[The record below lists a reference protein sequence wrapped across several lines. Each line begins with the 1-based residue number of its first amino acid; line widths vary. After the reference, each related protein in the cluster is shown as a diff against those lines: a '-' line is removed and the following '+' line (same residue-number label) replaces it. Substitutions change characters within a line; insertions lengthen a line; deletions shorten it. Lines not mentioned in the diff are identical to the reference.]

1 MSDSD
6 LHHAPPSLANF
17 RFSTIGKQPDLLKR
31 ISTPQQ
37 NQDYQDIPPS
47 PSPSHSSTINQPAS
61 RPTLLQALAA
71 TDESQSDS
79 ANRTSPSHSQ
89 PRMGIFDKRATALFA
104 SQASASLRQPSMSR
118 DEFSVKPESRLTSPD
133 FAYSMELVYPPT
145 ESAPS
150 RSPAPA
156 PVESPAAD
164 LNSPSRVNLPT
175 RIRHMI
181 SSLDAATTRQPNIL
195 NSITLLE
202 QDLQSVAA
210 QTSLCLE
217 NAHRAK
223 ALAQRS
229 FVTAKESLNIAQESV
244 FVAQSAKDRVD
255 QVLFGLAQ
263 LAILY
268 KDEVTGEQRRNFRH
282 ELEEFYQLATEPAR
296 DEVVTQP
303 TGLPHEVLQA
313 MVAEIARKIRE
324 HDHGSRKRK
333 RGQEDHD
340 ESAEAQPF
348 KERRIEQ
355 SIMAS
360 DWFLEMEAE
369 LVRKAWGQE
378 AERRSTSPPDSVM
391 DTTLDHQKK
400 KTITE
405 THASDA
411 DMDTSETIQAPA
423 DQVTEQP
430 NAPSERGLSS
440 CHSAGSATGPEEME
454 DTLQAQRRCELEK
467 QKLEIARF
475 QIRERELQELQIKH
489 KQTEKKN
496 AATLNDSQK
505 KGAMDRGP
513 TTSSTSTTN
522 SVTSKDAPPNPMQ
535 RKSAAAEIIRK
546 KALEQRLAME
556 KQQAS
561 VAVQPGQAQAGDA
574 VQISSPPGLADQ
586 GARLSQEGIPARQS
600 DSQSRPPKQLSGAK
614 KDDAQRSEQ
623 QEVGAVAY
631 AKLQAENAKLKG
643 RTNGGSDT
651 NRPGKPKMNTAPN
664 VGNVV
669 AQQTLVMSPAT
680 KLKGKKPRTAQ
691 TPVAATG
698 QSSTQNSMP
707 PRQDF
712 GLPSRPPFQ
721 PVRPV
726 MTQETAARNIRLPS
740 VPPIE
745 CIIEPTDRDMGR
757 MKTPVVTRRVS
768 PTESA
773 TSVSMSA
780 GTQSANLR
788 FVQSAIPI
796 TTEHNASGQ
805 TAQRPLRVSTDTV
818 VPKVEIQSPLVTQS
832 VTVSHSLPQSP
843 PNPNGNIPDASQS
856 RAIRRPTPTGDP
868 QTPYDDRCR
877 QSNEI
882 AGCGAPDT
890 TNRGSNISSGSMDP
904 KKSVPSTSPL
914 TDPPAPYLHNLSPR
928 DELSMDAARIF
939 QQVNHET
946 QRTFHQNDLPSAS
959 SYGAGPSNTSYRRE
973 NVSMSPPRFIGA
985 NRPREVDDVGRRRR
999 WSPDRLRR
1007 EARPERRQNHR
1018 TPPYS
1023 PPPRFPEDR
1032 PLLDRLEPTHESRV
1046 YRHKNGGEPYR
1057 PISAFD
1063 IADQDMQKY
1072 WDDVDGYPLDP
1083 RPNLIDRFTDG
1094 RQGRSRQNGSA
1105 LRGKRGR
1112 RGSTSLEQPVTALS
1126 LEQRLS

>member
-1 MSDSD
+1 
-6 LHHAPPSLANF
+6 
-17 RFSTIGKQPDLLKR
+17 
-31 ISTPQQ
+31 
-37 NQDYQDIPPS
+37 
-47 PSPSHSSTINQPAS
+47 
-61 RPTLLQALAA
+61 
-71 TDESQSDS
+71 
-79 ANRTSPSHSQ
+79 
-89 PRMGIFDKRATALFA
+89 MGIFDKRATALFA

-118 DEFSVKPESRLTSPD
+118 DEFSAKPESRLTSPD
-133 FAYSMELVYPPT
+133 FTYSMELVYPPT

-223 ALAQRS
+223 TLAQRS
-229 FVTAKESLNIAQESV
+229 FATAKESLNIAQENVSL
-244 FVAQSAKDRVD
+244 AQSAKDRAD
-255 QVLFGLAQ
+255 QALFGLAQ

-268 KDEVTGEQRRNFRH
+268 KDEVTGEQSRNFKR
-282 ELEEFYQLATEPAR
+282 ELEEFYQVATEPAR

-333 RGQEDHD
+333 RSQEDHD
-340 ESAEAQPF
+340 EPTEAQPF
-348 KERRIEQ
+348 KEPRIEQ

-378 AERRSTSPPDSVM
+378 AERRSTSPPDVVM
-391 DTTLDHQKK
+391 DTTLDHQKE

-430 NAPSERGLSS
+430 NAPSEQGLSS
-440 CHSAGSATGPEEME
+440 HHSAGSVGGPEEME
-454 DTLQAQRRCELEK
+454 DALQVQRRCELEE

-489 KQTEKKN
+489 KQTEKN
-496 AATLNDSQK
+496 AATLNESQKK
-505 KGAMDRGP
+505 KGAMDTGP
-513 TTSSTSTTN
+513 TTSSTPTRTHTTSN

-535 RKSAAAEIIRK
+535 RKSAATEIIRK

-574 VQISSPPGLADQ
+574 AQISSPPGPADQ
-586 GARLSQEGIPARQS
+586 SATLSQEGVPAKQS

-614 KDDAQRSEQ
+614 KDDAQRSDQ

-631 AKLQAENAKLKG
+631 AKLQAESAKSKG
-643 RTNGGSDT
+643 RTNGRSDT
-651 NRPGKPKMNTAPN
+651 NKPGKPKTAPN

-669 AQQTLVMSPAT
+669 AQQTLAMSPT

-691 TPVAATG
+691 TPVTATG
-698 QSSTQNSMP
+698 QSSTQISVP

-712 GLPSRPPFQ
+712 GLPSRPSFQ

-726 MTQETAARNIRLPS
+726 MTHEIAPRNIRLPS

-745 CIIEPTDRDMGR
+745 CIIEPTDPDMGR
-757 MKTPVVTRRVS
+757 MKTPVVSSLVSQVHGGDSRRVS

-773 TSVSMSA
+773 TSVSISA

-788 FVQSAIPI
+788 FVQSAIPS
-796 TTEHNASGQ
+796 TTEHSASGQ

-832 VTVSHSLPQSP
+832 VTVPHPLPQSP
-843 PNPNGNIPDASQS
+843 PNPNSDIPDALQS
-856 RAIRRPTPTGDP
+856 RAIRRPTPTGNP

-882 AGCGAPDT
+882 AGCGALDT
-890 TNRGSNISSGSMDP
+890 TNRGSNISLGSMDR
-904 KKSVPSTSPL
+904 KSVPSTSPP
-914 TDPPAPYLHNLSPR
+914 TDPPTHYFHNLSPR
-928 DELSMDAARIF
+928 DELSMDAAGIS

-946 QRTFHQNDLPSAS
+946 QRTFYQNDLPSAS
-959 SYGAGPSNTSYRRE
+959 SYAAGPSNTSHRRE
-973 NVSMSPPRFIGA
+973 NVSMSPPRFTGA
-985 NRPREVDDVGRRRR
+985 KRLREIDDAGRRRR
-999 WSPDRLRR
+999 WSPDREVPRR
-1007 EARPERRQNHR
+1007 EARPRQNRR
-1018 TPPYS
+1018 TPSDS

-1032 PLLDRLEPTHESRV
+1032 PLLQRLEPTHESGV
-1046 YRHKNGGEPYR
+1046 YRLKNGGEAYR
-1057 PISAFD
+1057 PIYAFD
-1063 IADQDMQKY
+1063 IADRDMQRY
-1072 WDDVDGYPLDP
+1072 RDDVDGYPVPSLDS
-1083 RPNLIDRFTDG
+1083 RPELLDRFTDG
-1094 RQGRSRQNGSA
+1094 SDSRFRQGRSNPQRQNGSA
-1105 LRGKRGR
+1105 LRGRRVR
-1112 RGSTSLEQPVTALS
+1112 RGTTSLERQRTTLSLEQPRTALS
-1126 LEQRLS
+1126 LEQRIS